1 MEIIITSGLQQ
12 QRLWKD
18 VKNVKKALLL
28 KFYKELINIKEHMQS
43 RQVIED
49 EEEEG
54 DKRAFMLYHKN
65 VF

>member
-1 MEIIITSGLQQ
+1 MEIITTSGLQQ

-18 VKNVKKALLL
+18 VKSETKALLF

-43 RQVIED
+43 RQVIE

-54 DKRAFMLYHKN
+54 DIRAFMLNHKN